1 MIAEAPG
8 AAGIQRPA
16 PVLEACPRRE
26 PKIVERPGSDRRLH
40 DPCGVLTADMSARVV
55 ALLVA
60 LVSGVAM
67 AIQGSINTRLGRV
80 VGQWEAVF
88 VVHVIGL
95 VSVSFLLFA
104 LKMGQGDL
112 GRIMKGPWYTPLGGI
127 IGVLI
132 VWGVM
137 ASIPKLGAAVATTS
151 IIVGQVLT
159 ALVIDHFGLFGLR
172 AMPFTWLKGLGLLL
186 LAAGA
191 KLLLG

>member
-1 MIAEAPG
+1 
-8 AAGIQRPA
+8 
-16 PVLEACPRRE
+16 
-26 PKIVERPGSDRRLH
+26 
-40 DPCGVLTADMSARVV
+40 MSAKVV

-67 AIQGSINTRLGRV
+67 AVQGSINARLGKV

-88 VVHVIGL
+88 VVHIVGL

-104 LKMGQGDL
+104 MKMGGGDL
-112 GRIMKGPWYTPLGGI
+112 GRVTKGPWYGPLGGI

-137 ASIPKLGAAVATTS
+137 SSIPKLGAAIATTS

-159 ALVIDHFGLFGLR
+159 ALLIDHFGLFGLR
-172 AMPFTWLKGLGLLL
+172 SMPLTWLKGLGLLL